1 VVGNT
6 VELTDE
12 GAPRFF
18 DGPDPLIGRTLR
30 HYEVK
35 ERIGQGGM
43 SVVYRGRDHRLHR
56 DVAIKVLHP
65 FLAEK
70 PECRHR
76 LAREARAVAR
86 LEHDNILRIFD
97 YSGDPPTLNERP
109 TGSRQET
116 DREGFLVTE
125 LVQGE
130 TLKRFSDTHQIW
142 NVPEVGALITWQLAC
157 ALAHAHAN
165 GVIHRDIKP
174 ENVMVRRDGVLKLM
188 DFGIAQVV
196 DSKSLT
202 VTGTLLGSP
211 AHMAP
216 ECIESFPADEQSDVF
231 SLGTVLYWLTT
242 GCLPFEAL
250 TPHALL
256 KAIVDGRYA
265 PPQQKNPRVSDAITR
280 VLIRALA
287 TDRANRYLTAQQM
300 ADDLRDLLVEC
311 GVVVSAVALESTLG
325 DPDTNMP
332 RLDAEVRVASL
343 ALSQR
348 LLDEDMP
355 ARALGVLSRVL
366 AAHPGD
372 PEALAL
378 LERAQLG
385 ADEASTLDD
394 IVNDET
400 DDQDESPVLVGPAS
414 VATSRREPATKRA
427 MLLVGLAVLLVGV
440 AGVSRVVDRPAALAK
455 DETNVVQETTES
467 GMSFV
472 DPAGGDVR
480 KPPLPDA
487 LGADRPAVTP
497 KGGADRPREAGPALV
512 QVPGTLGNT
521 NMRKAHLARLQEE
534 PPTAPPIVVASA
546 PASDLTE
553 SRRVDVRVYPPAKV
567 EIDGGETV
575 DVFREASIA
584 LTPGRHT
591 LRFTNPA
598 AVTEERVVE
607 IPPAGHVAAVIVQL
621 EPAPAL
627 VEVDTK
633 GVDATVA
640 IRPTNGSAGDKIIPA
655 PHDGRRPVPVFFAKD
670 ENGRFIGV
678 LEYEVTATAPGR
690 RPLTKIVKLEAGKT
704 LRLSLVLEDAQN
716 AERGDA
722 TSAPATP

>member
-1 VVGNT
+1 VGNT

-18 DGPDPLIGRTLR
+18 DGPDPMIGRTLR
-30 HYEVK
+30 QYEVK

-43 SVVYRGRDHRLHR
+43 SVVYRGRDHQLHR

-70 PECRHR
+70 AECRHR

-109 TGSRQET
+109 HGARGDP

-125 LVQGE
+125 LVSGD
-130 TLKRFSDTHQIW
+130 TLKRFSDAHTIW
-142 NVPEVGALITWQLAC
+142 NVPELGAFITWQLAC
-157 ALAHAHAN
+157 ALAHAHEN

-250 TPHALL
+250 SPHALL

-280 VLIRALA
+280 VLVRALA
-287 TDRANRYLTAQQM
+287 TDRANRYLTAAQM
-300 ADDLRDLLVEC
+300 ADDLRELLVES
-311 GVVVSAVALESTLG
+311 GITVTAAALESALA
-325 DPDTNMP
+325 DPDALLP

-348 LLDEDMP
+348 LLERDMP

-372 PEALAL
+372 PEAIAL

-394 IVNDET
+394 ITPDENA
-400 DDQDESPVLVGPAS
+400 DDALALSRESLPQHVRVPPS
-414 VATSRREPATKRA
+414 TQRA
-427 MLLVGLAVLLVGV
+427 MILLGVAVLLVAVVGV
-440 AGVSRVVDRPAALAK
+440 ARFVEKSEPAPIVEVAKSPDPSELGMSLGDPIPVDASLRPVIDGSPPGLRPAELRAFGNTRVEKPREARTTPQVRANGAALVRS
-455 DETNVVQETTES
+455 EQVPLLQ
-467 GMSFV
+467 GR
-472 DPAGGDVR
+472 DVS
-480 KPPLPDA
+480 PDA
-487 LGADRPAVTP
+487 LASKAAVVET
-497 KGGADRPREAGPALV
+497 
-512 QVPGTLGNT
+512 
-521 NMRKAHLARLQEE
+521 
-534 PPTAPPIVVASA
+534 
-546 PASDLTE
+546 
-553 SRRVDVRVYPPAKV
+553 RRVDVRVYPPAKV
-567 EIDGGETV
+567 EIDGAETI
-575 DVFREASIA
+575 DVFREASIP

-598 AVTEERVVE
+598 AVAAQRVVDVPAE
-607 IPPAGHVAAVIVQL
+607 GVIPPITVQL

-627 VEVDTK
+627 VEVDTR

-640 IRPTNGSAGDKIIPA
+640 IRPTNGSGGDKIIPA
-655 PHDGRRPVPVFFAKD
+655 PHDGRRPVPVFFDKD
-670 ENGRFIGV
+670 KNGRFIGV
-678 LEYEVTATAPGR
+678 LEYEVTATARGR

-716 AERGDA
+716 AERGEA
-722 TSAPATP
+722 TNAPSTP